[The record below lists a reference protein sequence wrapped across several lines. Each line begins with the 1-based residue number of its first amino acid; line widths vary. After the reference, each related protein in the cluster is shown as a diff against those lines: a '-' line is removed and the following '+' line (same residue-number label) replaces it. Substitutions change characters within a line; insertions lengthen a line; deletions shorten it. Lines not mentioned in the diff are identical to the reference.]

1 MAVTIDE
8 LQIDVKSG
16 GKQALEQAPAT
27 TLSRKP
33 SDARQQM
40 TLLAERRARLN
51 TE

>member
-16 GKQALEQAPAT
+16 GAQSATQEPAAAQPK
-27 TLSRKP
+27 KP
-33 SDARQQM
+33 VDLRRQLVM
-40 TLLAERRARLN
+40 LAERRARLS